1 MRRTLLATALV
12 TLIVP
17 AIGRA
22 DDADAEKQVAT
33 LSKQIIAANIKG
45 DTSTLEALLSDDF
58 VGINPNGDI
67 ASKAQDVKDLKD
79 GTTDFE
85 SFDPSEVKVRV
96 FGDAAVLTGRYRVKL
111 KYKGRDIDDRVRT
124 TEVFARRGGKWQCV
138 SMQVTRVAGQTGE
151 KR

>member
-1 MRRTLLATALV
+1 MTRTLLATAL
-12 TLIVP
+12 LSLLVP
-17 AIGRA
+17 ATGRA
-22 DDADAEKQVAT
+22 DDADAGKQVAM
-33 LSKQIIAANIKG
+33 LSKKIIDANLKG
-45 DTSTLEALLSDDF
+45 ESKTLDELLSDDF

-67 ASKAQDVKDLKD
+67 ASKSQGLKDMKD

-111 KYKGRDIDDRVRT
+111 KYKGHDIDDLVRT
-124 TEVFARRGGKWQCV
+124 TEVFARLGGKWQCV
-138 SMQVTRVAGQTGE
+138 SMQVTRIAGQSGE